1 MDVTL
6 SLPFLQFSSSGGSAS
21 FMLFMAFSL
30 TWIIGI
36 FAYAGL
42 TSTLSKIA
50 SVLS

>member
-1 MDVTL
+1 MDITL

-21 FMLFMAFSL
+21 FFVFMAFSL

-42 TSTLSKIA
+42 TSTLGKIV